1 MGHVAKDA
9 ASGAWL
15 ARWRDPSGRQRKKS
29 FRRKVDAERFLAGLA
44 ADMNRGAYIDPLAG
58 KVLVGAYAE
67 RWLSGLSHLK
77 DSTAER
83 YREIVRR
90 HIIPTWGTWQL
101 AKISRSDVTSWL
113 GRLSAEGLSAG
124 TIRKVYLVLSMMLDA
139 AVADSRIAR
148 NPAKGVPL
156 PRQAR
161 KEPRFLSADD
171 LGRLITAAGGDG
183 LHIAVLGLTGLRFG
197 EFAALRVGKLDPV
210 RHRLTVSQ
218 SVSVVGSQMVWT
230 TPKTHR
236 TRSVP
241 VPPALTARLVDAAGG
256 RDRNDLL
263 FPAPMGGPIRLNNW
277 RRRVFAPACE
287 AAGITGATPHDLRH
301 TAASLAI
308 AAGANVKAV
317 QQMLGHASAAMTLDV
332 YAGLFPDDLD
342 AVGRSLDGLVPEM
355 CHLGGVD
362 VEKQDAPASTRA
374 ENRGKR

>member
-1 MGHVAKDA
+1 M
-9 ASGAWL
+9 
-15 ARWRDPSGRQRKKS
+15 
-29 FRRKVDAERFLAGLA
+29 
-44 ADMNRGAYIDPLAG
+44 
-58 KVLVGAYAE
+58 
-67 RWLSGLSHLK
+67 
-77 DSTAER
+77 
-83 YREIVRR
+83 
-90 HIIPTWGTWQL
+90 
-101 AKISRSDVTSWL
+101 TSWL

-171 LGRLITAAGGDG
+171 LVRLITAAGGDG
-183 LHIAVLGLTGLRFG
+183 LRIAVLGLTGLRFG

-218 SVSVVGSQMVWT
+218 SVRVSVVGSQMVWT

-241 VPPALTARLVDAAGG
+241 VPPALTARLVDSAGG

-263 FPAPMGGPIRLNNW
+263 FPAPMGGPIRLINW
-277 RRRVFAPACE
+277 RRRVFDPACE

-362 VEKQDAPASTRA
+362 VDKHDAPASTRV